1 MTTNE
6 IRKRLQELG
15 LSDLYGFKRE
25 LRTLPSVLSYDEV
38 IYAMTSGLFEG
49 SRWSVFVT
57 DQRIILISSHIVSG
71 VGVKY
76 LNRSD
81 VHDISVK
88 RGFLFGS
95 LAFLVGDTPIEIA
108 HVAKRSIDL
117 FVWALER

>member
-1 MTTNE
+1 MTPQE

-25 LRTLPSVLSYDEV
+25 LRTLPGLLTFDEV
-38 IYAMTSGLFEG
+38 LYAMTSGITEG

-57 DQRIILISSHIVSG
+57 DARVIFISSHIVSG

-76 LNRSD
+76 IDRAD
-81 VHDISVK
+81 VREITVK
-88 RGFLFGS
+88 RGLLFGS
-95 LAFLVGDTPIEIA
+95 ISFIAGETPVMIDQ
-108 HVAKRSIDL
+108 VAKRSIDL